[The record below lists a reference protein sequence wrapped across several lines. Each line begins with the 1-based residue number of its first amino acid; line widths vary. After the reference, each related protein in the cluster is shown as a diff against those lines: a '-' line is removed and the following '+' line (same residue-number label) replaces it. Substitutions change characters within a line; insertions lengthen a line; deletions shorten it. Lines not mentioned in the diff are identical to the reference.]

1 MGFFWDYSQTAIYEA
16 AHKQDIFD
24 GVSVEN
30 DITSGK
36 LGIEVSVNVHRNP
49 SLAEVTGRGLW
60 ISMSDISEAVFIKK
74 KKKILQE
81 PYCVVFEETS
91 TNSVAFANSFAV
103 LSLSRHLPGF
113 CLNFCFN

>member
-1 MGFFWDYSQTAIYEA
+1 MLCQRKVSGLGVFWDYSQTAIYEA

-24 GVSVEN
+24 GVPVEN

-49 SLAEVTGRGLW
+49 SLAEVIGRGHKLW

-74 KKKILQE
+74 KKKRPPRTLLCGLWGNK
-81 PYCVVFEETS
+81 Y
-91 TNSVAFANSFAV
+91 
-103 LSLSRHLPGF
+103 
-113 CLNFCFN
+113 